1 MDGPVIRAE
10 AEDVRVC
17 GYCILGVLV
26 QYSAFRV
33 GCMGVA
39 ELVGED

>member
-10 AEDVRVC
+10 AEDIRL
-17 GYCILGVLV
+17 ILGVLV
-26 QYSAFRV
+26 KYSAFRV
-33 GCMGVA
+33 RCTGVA